1 MVNSLGTNVV
11 ELHEHKIINIMMK
24 WRYSRRLQ
32 VWLHVMNNTIKY
44 GNKDK
49 LAYIYKTLTIV
60 TKGYHEHRKKKLK
73 SEDL

>member
-1 MVNSLGTNVV
+1 
-11 ELHEHKIINIMMK
+11 
-24 WRYSRRLQ
+24 
-32 VWLHVMNNTIKY
+32 VMNNTIKY